1 MSNAE
6 FEKFLPLV
14 KHIVNKYRNCGIEY
28 DDLIQV
34 GSMGVLYAYNHYDEN
49 RNHAHDKGVECG
61 KA

>member
-28 DDLIQV
+28 DDLKQV
-34 GSMGVLYAYNHYDEN
+34 GSMRVLYAYNHDDEN
-49 RNHAHDKGVECG
+49 RNTKLSY
-61 KA
+61 